1 MVDVGSWAQVWK
13 LGFKAPWFGGVGNP
27 LPKDDKKKDEQKKA
41 DSSSSVQ
48 QKEQSA
54 PSFKWVENL
63 QEEAANRKQQNLD
76 KLKTDSQ
83 YKQSKINELEWD
95 KASVWQSWE
104 LWYKQTLKSIWNDW
118 KKSMDKSKK
127 EFDADLEK
135 AKEDDGK
142 VWFWEYLKASAKD
155 AIKWA
160 WRLAWNTISS
170 VAKLV
175 WWWLDYAQDTYHD
188 LKYMDKKAE
197 EAGVTWPR
205 TKEQR
210 EKWANEAKEDRI
222 NKMLAKNIEE
232 EDTVKEVA
240 TDRAIENATIM
251 QAKEAEVSWV
261 YDDLDNA
268 QTDYSNTASQA
279 IKTVMETQWVDEMTA
294 ARIVEDDVNGKVSW
308 PVWDTNYLATI
319 NALKDKKTSLESKWD
334 LFNQKMEEYDQL
346 SREHRLKEFE
356 LSPYTDNYYETSEEA
371 ERYLN
376 MFWNKLYKDA
386 DGNLMSLGD
395 QRDRDVYSILK
406 RLEWTVFGAAEWVRD
421 ENMWRKRS
429 LFYDDTWIWQAVGK
443 EDYNWMVQQDFL
455 KNTDWFLNMT
465 YDTFADLKQ
474 KLMDNYEAL
483 CDKTVNGSWEEV
495 LQLNQSKVAAFLKQ
509 NKSGLSK
516 ISDYI
521 TEAKTGT
528 EYMDVKLWR
537 YKDWT
542 EGGIL
547 QIWKD
552 LWWLKDLLWSL
563 TESETKEWVWLFS
576 YDKPRDW
583 INMSTDNYWFRDAAW
598 SMVASNPAQT
608 AYVAGSTYFAVF
620 GKGQRAVKWHSMRG
634 SLWQATLRWQ
644 KWWKYVS
651 MADGITKALDSAK
664 WTTKIPR
671 WQTQTVQKTVD
682 FIARKWLWVLDE
694 AFVSLPLD
702 LWLNDW
708 TETDLWMNVIFN
720 GLWWLGKIQW
730 IDNLHIMERTVAKQS
745 TPEAMK
751 AMFAKE
757 TWIPEL
763 ADKIRWSVWD
773 SESLIK
779 GMNKAINSHITNI
792 LMSDSNKAAW
802 YMSQTLAKNIDA
814 IQWENLDEVDAL
826 TKAITENGNIW
837 ASLSK
842 NRSKNIQRILSNAK
856 AKIAKTKNWTDILTI
871 QNKAVADIKSEFKS
885 ILDSFD
891 VEKLN
896 KLYKR
901 KFAADKIWQGFS
913 SFINEWSD
921 ATGVPKAD
929 LMLVF
934 MDSMNTKAWK
944 NGSNVVELFKKRV
957 IEWVSDGSI
966 KSSKWARTA
975 VREINKVAEGTDEA
989 MWAIL
994 DISKIAESDPETAAA
1009 ILSRLDEDWIHDMR
1023 ETYKMTDT
1031 GTISKEEERIAQELE
1046 KSKKAIE
1053 EEKNATIDQA
1063 IRENR
1068 WVSKMDMWTTQWKW
1082 DTDTLTE
1089 MRDKWQQVLNYAKQ
1103 ISNDE
1108 WLLNKIR
1115 EAEEAYAKNNPIRG
1129 NELEDVIAKDKE
1141 RRYNSFQDEADEAGM
1156 SLEEYHKAQ
1165 NLKYDK
1171 LLEDRAVTNWL
1182 KENKGGITRAQYEKQ
1197 LADTTWDWTRA
1208 TLPVNQRQE
1217 IIENY
1222 LKEKYWF
1229 DFSDEVFR
1237 KELED
1242 EYNKIYR
1249 EDLPELYDQRWL
1261 FTNKEESSIAQKFN
1275 MKYER
1280 KTWWTIKW
1288 DINSLTPEEIADV
1301 NKALTDELG
1310 WEAVTLSKENIEKA
1324 ANNIWWRIDVLET
1337 RLWKIRES
1345 LGSNNIEN
1353 PYKEFSTA
1361 VNNYIEDMANTNKLA
1376 AGEKASQESLEKRFL
1391 TVWAD
1396 TAENKLNNYNN
1407 ILWKLDPALKTDSEK
1422 AIAEGEEAIRK
1433 ATEEA
1438 EKTAAQKI
1446 AEAEQR
1452 ALSMTNEVKK
1462 LWLQNKVNE
1471 WINKLLDFF
1480 ENNAVITN
1488 KTKVL
1493 DSVRTIT
1500 SKMDNV
1506 TRDNFLWS
1514 LWSIIEDFQK
1524 WNADPVILRNLS
1536 KSITDSWGTK
1546 TMNAIV
1552 NEVKKWIKNW
1562 DGTYDIV
1569 KLKDFVWDWLY
1580 EANKTKWAN
1589 QLVGKEVDDVIKEAI
1604 QLKVAQNMSNSILG
1618 ASAITDASKTAEEI
1632 AEDVI
1637 RQSWEKIKDTNLSKA
1652 NQLLWKQ
1659 STDAMVLYQRAL
1671 DSAYMKTTGKTSQEL
1686 AEETM
1691 LAQAKADVSTKSSKR
1706 VAKEKKQRKIDE
1718 AAQADKEAQT
1728 TENITEE
1735 APTASIWDMDSWLA
1749 ESIKKWTEKQ
1759 QKLTKEQQK
1768 VTQTVTNKT
1777 LTEKEKTLMRFGAV
1791 EEASKIMEAV
1801 SKGKKPWTIRAEFL
1815 DWEWFAFLARLLDFK
1830 ADEWKEFELF
1840 VKGFIDS
1847 RKEVQWIWY
1856 QLFHWLK
1863 NVLFNGSSS
1872 LKTSTKWFT
1881 LNDILSAVPA
1891 RITSNIKWE
1900 KTWWVIY
1907 DPRVTLT
1914 KYLME
1919 SNPEEATKFMKWALA
1934 EYFKKALTK
1943 ESRSNLWENFLRAFD
1958 KQSSKLD
1965 MPDVVAEEFMNLY
1978 TKTASKLRS
1987 YWVEDR
1993 IVQDILNPMF
2003 YNPLEYIRWVGMWNM
2018 GNVFKWDALDDMIL
2032 GTVLKKYQWQR
2043 NLLPE
2048 QLIEKYNDVRKAA
2061 DSFEKFT
2068 GWALIRNRNALE
2080 FGDALWEYMNKVDS
2094 LPIGKEQ
2101 FAEWMNK
2108 TLSHVVGLWDDITR
2122 RVTALDSLLT
2132 PVYNKAKKALSEDD
2146 YASFITNV
2154 DKFLFR
2160 EEWGLKHSKELR
2172 EWYNEFVES
2181 IKKLWIDDDETKD
2194 IFKTLDESINTKE
2207 TWESRVIT
2215 NFLYD
2220 RVSKDADEYL
2230 KASWK
2235 SADKFNPAD
2244 IINRKNIQE
2253 WVREKYE
2260 QASADEILAQIRNS
2274 NQKKVVKTKDWW
2286 TVVSN
2291 KAKEKNK
2298 AVLEAYW
2305 RWEEE
2310 TKLAE
2315 DIIGD
2320 IDMEKLLETWELPK
2334 EESMREILRRI
2345 TVNWESY
2352 EKLMSEKWFF
2362 RERVNDS
2369 IEKTFDDIEKAW
2381 GREYFSVWKNGEFVL
2396 RQEAEEFNW
2405 LQKFASHLTTR
2416 GNVMNQNRETQWIL
2430 SNIQKNKE
2438 TSYVISD
2445 IDFWTILGKKNI
2457 DTIRKSMSL
2466 ESFIS
2471 MWKASIY
2478 ELAGKMKK
2486 WDRSA
2491 IIQESINRVFRWIR
2505 KTEADWIMSSKEA
2518 KEFVMF
2524 LSKYREWI
2532 DKTRK
2537 TLELWDHRWF
2547 LFENLDLAKWVP
2559 ENKLANRLSW
2569 IWNYASNEDIS
2580 RLAAKYNKWNWLN
2593 GLWENFTQ
2601 NILYNARAD
2610 LSDSKWIRALDWLN
2624 IKAQKYAILRNYN
2637 VTNVTKA
2644 GQQVVSNMLHANG
2657 ILKSVSVAWTSEF
2670 DNLYKMIQNSEMRN
2684 LWFDIFESEWKY
2696 WERIFD
2702 KTIKEDWRK
2711 TYQRKK
2717 DSWVMKNIYLF
2728 WKDIVTSNALMRWDR
2743 ATQKWAVKSS
2753 LALAVDDIYKQG
2765 WTEAVE
2771 AFTEKLKKFDDL
2783 LKKYDFKERD
2793 LMDKDRFFKKVN
2805 QSSLPERLSKR
2816 WIAEEADMAKYFAE
2830 SNEDF
2835 KFIYDFYRNEYAPFF
2850 GKARTSMGT
2859 FFVMDNIKELGSI
2872 NVVDNNKYMFWLM
2885 KWSTGK
2891 IWEYL
2896 FDIWTAFWKSWW
2908 TKRWFFEAISQPV
2921 FQRLFNEMAVWAR
2934 AMWEVEKM
2942 TNHEFTIADWMKAT
2956 VVPVAAV
2963 WMLFWES
2970 MIDWAVKSFW
2980 PDAWEQHWSDFVS
2993 HVFNTTLDSAYEFLT
3008 DRAFIY
3014 LGMLGTDAG
3023 ASYTTADVIWMEN
3036 SKEFRTA
3043 FAHTWA
3049 RKFYVNNPLNKFT
3062 HLRSSWYETDA
3073 TQLINP
3079 STILAEIWLN
3089 QTSSARQLFSDINS
3103 EIYDMAKSTYEDQDK
3118 WYDKIWDWIPVI
3130 KNAKQAWR
3138 DMWVLLPMLESKV
3151 DDSWARAFLKE
3162 TTSRTELA
3170 RLINNME
3177 KNKTL
3182 WDKEFQA
3189 WVAKNLWTLNKE
3201 DDAAVKQ
3208 AMIRAGKYKD
3218 NLEAWNIVK
3227 NWLNKSDLYWKWES
3241 ALWLTML
3248 TDEEKDE
3255 LYSQF
3260 TDMYQTYV
3268 IDKWKSDAATTE
3280 MFDKFVL
3287 AATKYGWSMSMSGY
3301 MWAFLTAYKRAARD
3315 YYDISSAEVNA
3326 WKKWDDW
3333 LAAEEDIDV
3342 TKIPDSKMWKY
3353 VEYVDAVR
3361 NFELW
3366 LIVDNWSVL
3375 SREKSIWIELLNKY
3389 IETDK
3394 DNFWWNSYL
3403 GAIGDEKSNLSK
3415 LWNTLNYNEIA
3426 KEQWLPWMIVPLAYQ
3441 EKKASDNYLK
3451 LLNKAQTPEEIA
3463 DAASRYLWIQE
3474 SLWWLADKYIDNP
3487 QASWLVKASL
3497 ASWIVAYADQIKKK
3511 SPEVLEKVIDIIGE
3525 KAINKVLNSLTDSP
3539 TVTLADAFEIAT
3551 WTSAHSGGSGKWKAV
3566 KASIP
3571 SAKARENYVNK
3582 MLIPNYNRAK
3592 AAAAWTGWG
3601 DGVSLPKFTNGYGRA
3616 KDGSII
3622 SAKIPVPQRKQL
3634 TELPT
3639 NSVDTK
3645 TAKLDVAPLPVK
3657 EWRVIGWKYSARA
3670 IQNAKVYSRRIGK

>member
-13 LGFKAPWFGGVGNP
+13 LGFKAPWIGWFGNP
-27 LPKDDKKKDEQKKA
+27 LPKNNKKKDEQKKT
-41 DSSSSVQ
+41 DSSSSTQ
-48 QKEQSA
+48 EKKDTT
-54 PSFKWVENL
+54 PSSFQWAENL
-63 QEEAANRKQQNLD
+63 QEAAANRKQQNLD

-83 YKQSKINELEWD
+83 YKQSKIDELKWD

-118 KKSMDKSKK
+118 KKSQESTDKAYQ
-127 EFDADLEK
+127 EDLEK
-135 AKEDDGK
+135 AKEDDWK
-142 VWFWEYLKASAKD
+142 VWFWEYLWANAKD
-155 AIKWA
+155 TARKWLSWVKNIVTSA
-160 WRLAWNTISS
+160 G
-170 VAKLV
+170 KLI
-175 WWWLDYAQDTYHD
+175 WWWIDMISDSYQESKALKEKTKD
-188 LKYMDKKAE
+188 LGNKYDMS
-197 EAGVTWPR
+197 
-205 TKEQR
+205 TKEWR
-210 EKWANEAKEDRI
+210 EAAINEYSQAQKDVKEDRI
-222 NKMLAKNIEE
+222 NKLLSKNIEE

-251 QAKEAEVSWV
+251 QAKETEISWV
-261 YDDLDNA
+261 YDDLNNT
-268 QTDYSNTASQA
+268 QTDYSNTANEA
-279 IKTVMETQWVDEMTA
+279 IKTVMQTQWVDEMTA

-319 NALKDKKTSLESKWD
+319 NALKSKKTSLESKWE

-371 ERYLN
+371 EKYLN

-386 DGNLMSLGD
+386 DGNLMSLWD
-395 QRDRDVYSILK
+395 QRDKDVYSILK

-421 ENMWRKRS
+421 ENVWRIRS
-429 LFYDDTWIWQAVGK
+429 LFYDDTWVWQAVGK
-443 EDYNWMVQQDFL
+443 EDYNGMVQHDFL

-465 YDTFADLKQ
+465 YNTFADLKQ
-474 KLMDNYEAL
+474 KLMDNYDQL
-483 CDKTVNGSWEEV
+483 CDTVTNGSWEQV
-495 LQLNQSKVAAFLKQ
+495 KVLNQDKVAAFLKQ

-521 TEAKTGT
+521 TEAKSGT

-537 YKDWT
+537 YLEWN
-542 EGGIL
+542 EGWL
-547 QIWKD
+547 LTTWKN

-583 INMSTDNYWFRDAAW
+583 INMSTDNYGFRDAAW
-598 SMVASNPAQT
+598 AMVASNPAQT
-608 AYVAGSTYFAVF
+608 AYIAGSSYFAVF
-620 GKGQRAVKWHSMRG
+620 GKAKWATSSG
-634 SLWQATLRWQ
+634 KFLWITKNS
-644 KWWKYVS
+644 KWYVS

-664 WTTKIPR
+664 WTAKLPR

-682 FIARKWLWVLDE
+682 FLARKWLWVLDE

-702 LWLNDW
+702 LWLNDG
-708 TETDLWMNVIFN
+708 TSRDMWMNIVFN

-730 IDNLHIMERTVAKQS
+730 IDNLHIMERTVARQS
-745 TPEAMK
+745 TPEAMR

-779 GMNKAINSHITNI
+779 RMNKAINNHITNI

-802 YMSQTLAKNIDA
+802 YMSQTLSKNIDA

-842 NRSKNIQRILSNAK
+842 NRSKNIQRILADAK

-871 QNKAVADIKSEFKS
+871 QNKALAEIKSEFKS
-885 ILDSFD
+885 ILESFD
-891 VEKLN
+891 VERLN

-901 KFAADKIWQGFS
+901 NFAADKIWQGFS

-934 MDSMNTKAWK
+934 MDSMNTKIWK
-944 NGSNVVELFKKRV
+944 NSSNVVELFKKRV

-966 KSSKWARTA
+966 KSSKGARNA
-975 VREINKVAEGTDEA
+975 IREVNKVADKTDEA
-989 MWAIL
+989 MWVIL
-994 DISKIAESDPETAAA
+994 DISKIAENNPETAAA
-1009 ILSRLDEDWIHDMR
+1009 ILSKLDEDWIHDMR
-1023 ETYKMTDT
+1023 ESYKLTDVA
-1031 GTISKEEERIAQELE
+1031 GKEEEIAKWLE
-1046 KSKKAIE
+1046 KEKAVIE
-1053 EEKNATIDQA
+1053 AERDATVEQA

-1068 WVSKMDMWTTQWKW
+1068 AASKMDMGTTQWNW
-1082 DTDTLTE
+1082 DAGTLAN
-1089 MRDKWQQVLNYAKQ
+1089 MREKWQQVLDYAKQ
-1103 ISNDE
+1103 IANDPD
-1108 WLLNKIR
+1108 LQKLIR
-1115 EAEEAYAKNNPIRG
+1115 EAEDKYIKENPIRG
-1129 NELEDVIAKDKE
+1129 NELEEVIAKDRE
-1141 RRYNSFQDEADEAGM
+1141 RRYNSFQDDADEAGM

-1165 NLKYDK
+1165 NLRYDK
-1171 LLEDRAVTNWL
+1171 LLEDRAVNNWL
-1182 KENKGGITRAQYEKQ
+1182 KANKGGITRAQYEKQ
-1197 LADTTWDWTRA
+1197 LADIAWDWTRA

-1229 DFSDEVFR
+1229 DFSDEAFR
-1237 KELED
+1237 LEKES

-1249 EDLPELYDQRWL
+1249 EDLPELYNQRWL
-1261 FTNKEESSIAQKFN
+1261 FTSKEESSIAEKLN

-1280 KTWWTIKW
+1280 KKWWTIKW
-1288 DINSLTPEEIADV
+1288 DINSLTPEELESAR
-1301 NKALTDELG
+1301 KAISEILWDE
-1310 WEAVTLSKENIEKA
+1310 WAVVSKETIEA
-1324 ANNIWWRIDVLET
+1324 ATNKVWWQIDVMET
-1337 RLWKIRES
+1337 RLWKIREW
-1345 LGSNNIEN
+1345 LGSNAIEN
-1353 PYKEFSTA
+1353 PYKIFSTA
-1361 VNNYIEDMANTNKLA
+1361 VNNYVEDMANTNKLA
-1376 AGEKASQESLEKRFL
+1376 AWSKASQESLEKRFL
-1391 TVWAD
+1391 TVWAWTD
-1396 TAENKLNNYNN
+1396 ATKKLEEYNS
-1407 ILWKLDPALKTDSEK
+1407 ILWKLDPTLKADSEK
-1422 AIAEGEEAIRK
+1422 AIAEWEEAIAK
-1433 ATEEA
+1433 ATEAAKAEA
-1438 EKTAAQKI
+1438 ERKI

-1452 ALSMTNEVKK
+1452 ALAMTNEVKK

-1524 WNADPVILRNLS
+1524 WNADPAILRNLS

-1546 TMNAIV
+1546 TMNAIIS
-1552 NEVKKWIKNW
+1552 EVKKWIKNW
-1562 DGTYDIV
+1562 DGTYDVV

-1580 EANKTKWAN
+1580 EANKTKRTN
-1589 QLVGKEVDDVIKEAI
+1589 QLVGKEANEVIKEAI
-1604 QLKVAQNMSNSILG
+1604 QLKVAQNMSNAILN

-1637 RQSWEKIKDTNLSKA
+1637 KQSWEKIKNANLSKA

-1659 STDAMVLYQRAL
+1659 STDAMILYQRAL
-1671 DSAYMKTTGKTSQEL
+1671 DSAYMKTTGRTSQEL

-1706 VAKEKKQRKIDE
+1706 VSKAKKQRKIDE

-1728 TENITEE
+1728 AEDVAEE
-1735 APTASIWDMDSWLA
+1735 TPTASIWDMDSWLA
-1749 ESIKKWTEKQ
+1749 ESIKKWTERQ
-1759 QKLTKEQQK
+1759 QKLTKEQQE
-1768 VTQTVTNKT
+1768 VTQSVANKT

-1840 VKGFIDS
+1840 VKAFIDS
-1847 RKEVQWIWY
+1847 RKEVQGIWY

-1863 NVLFNGSSS
+1863 NVLFNGSNS

-1881 LNDILSAVPA
+1881 LNDILSAVPS
-1891 RITSNIKWE
+1891 RITSNIKWG

-1919 SNPEEATKFMKWALA
+1919 SNPEEATKFMKWALT
-1934 EYFKKALTK
+1934 EYFKKALMK

-2018 GNVFKWDALDDMIL
+2018 GNVLKWDALEDMVL
-2032 GTVLKKYQWQR
+2032 WTVLKKYQWQW

-2061 DSFEKFT
+2061 ESFEKFT
-2068 GWALIRNRNALE
+2068 GWALVRNRNALE
-2080 FGDALWEYMNKVDS
+2080 FGDALWEYMGKVDS

-2108 TLSHVVGLWDDITR
+2108 TLSHVVNLWDDITR

-2132 PVYNKAKKALSEDD
+2132 PVYNKAKKALSDDD
-2146 YASFITNV
+2146 YASFITDV

-2172 EWYNEFVES
+2172 EWYDEFVEN
-2181 IKKLWIDDDETKD
+2181 IKKLWIYDDETKD
-2194 IFKTLDESINTKE
+2194 IFKTLDESINAKE

-2253 WVREKYE
+2253 WVRANYE
-2260 QASADEILAQIRNS
+2260 QASADEVLAQIRNS

-2310 TKLAE
+2310 TKMAE

-2345 TVNWESY
+2345 TVNWESF

-2362 RERVNDS
+2362 REWVNDS
-2369 IEKTFDDIEKAW
+2369 IEKTFDEIEKAW
-2381 GREYFSVWKNGEFVL
+2381 GKEYFSVWKNGEFVL

-2445 IDFWTILGKKNI
+2445 IDFWAILGKKNI
-2457 DTIRKSMSL
+2457 DTIGKPMSL

-2486 WDRSA
+2486 WDKSA
-2491 IIQESINRVFRWIR
+2491 IIQESINRVFRWVR

-2518 KEFVMF
+2518 KEFVAF

-2537 TLELWDHRWF
+2537 TLELWEHRWF

-2593 GLWENFTQ
+2593 GLWTNFTQ

-2610 LSDSKWIRALDWLN
+2610 LSDSKWIRVLDWLN
-2624 IKAQKYAILRNYN
+2624 IKAQKYAIIRNYN

-2670 DNLYKMIQNSEMRN
+2670 DNLYKMIQNSEMKN

-2711 TYQRKK
+2711 TYQWKK
-2717 DSWVMKNIYLF
+2717 DSWVMKNMYLF

-2771 AFTEKLKKFDDL
+2771 AFTKKLQQFNDL

-2805 QSSLPERLSKR
+2805 QSSLPERLAKR

-2830 SNEDF
+2830 SNNDF

-2872 NVVDNNKYMFWLM
+2872 NAIDNNKYMFWLM

-2896 FDIWTAFWKSWW
+2896 FDIWTAFWKNWW
-2908 TKRWFFEAISQPV
+2908 TRRWFFEAISQPV
-2921 FQRLFNEMAVWAR
+2921 FQRLFNEMAVWAK

-2963 WMLFWES
+2963 WMLFWEA
-2970 MIDWAVKSFW
+2970 MVDWAVKSFW
-2980 PDAWEQHWSDFVS
+2980 PDAWEQHWSDFIS
-2993 HVFNTTLDSAYEFLT
+2993 HVFSTTLDTAYEFLT

-3014 LGMLGTDAG
+3014 LGMLGTDVG

-3043 FAHTWA
+3043 FAQTWA
-3049 RKFYVNNPLNKFT
+3049 RKFYINNPLNKFT

-3089 QTSSARQLFSDINS
+3089 QASSTRQLFSDVNS
-3103 EIYDMAKSTYEDQDK
+3103 EIYDMARSTYEDQDK
-3118 WYDKIWDWIPVI
+3118 WYDKVWDWIPVI
-3130 KNAKQAWR
+3130 KNAKQAGR
-3138 DMWVLLPMLESKV
+3138 DMWVLLPMLEAKV
-3151 DDSWARAFLKE
+3151 DESWARAFLKE

-3182 WDKEFQA
+3182 WDKDFQA

-3218 NLEAWNIVK
+3218 NLEAWNVVK

-3248 TDEEKDE
+3248 TDEEKNE
-3255 LYSQF
+3255 LYNQF

-3268 IDKWKSDAATTE
+3268 VDKWKSDAATTE

-3287 AATKYGWSMSMSGY
+3287 AATKYGWSMSMAGY

-3315 YYDISSAEVNA
+3315 YYDISYAEVNA
-3326 WKKWDDW
+3326 WKKWDAW

-3366 LIVDNWSVL
+3366 LIVDNWNVL

-3463 DAASRYLWIQE
+3463 DAASRYLGIQE
-3474 SLWWLADKYIDNP
+3474 TLWWLADKYIDNP

-3497 ASWIVAYADQIKKK
+3497 ASWIVAYADQIRKK

-3539 TVTLADAFEIAT
+3539 SVTLADAFEIAT
-3551 WTSAHSGGSGKWKAV
+3551 WTSAHSGSGKWKAV

-3634 TELPT
+3634 RDLPT
-3639 NSVDTK
+3639 NRIDTQ